1 MFWRG
6 LLGYLPANIVQGLVG
21 VLTLIVFTR
30 MLSAEQFGQYALAFS
45 VMSLAHVALFTWVEA
60 AMARFWA
67 AQSSPETMRA
77 HFATLYRYFW
87 LITLVFAP
95 LAALFVWLWPM
106 DPGLRIAVAV
116 GLAGVPLR
124 CAYRL
129 IQERRRAQ
137 GAVMAAS
144 GLDIAVTLGGF
155 AIGLFA
161 AAAGAGGSAPLI
173 GVAIAPFIA
182 ALLFTPGEIRQGAQG
197 QVNRVRARQYAVYG
211 YPIAAS
217 LILALVLSSTDRL
230 LLAAFLDEATVGAY
244 HAGYSLANR
253 TLDVIFIWLGAASG
267 PALIMA
273 LERGGDAALKRA
285 AREQAA
291 TFALIAL
298 PAAAGLALVAQP
310 LAGIVIG
317 EALRDQAAAVTPLI
331 ALSALFAGLTTYY
344 LHQAFTLARRTSLLL
359 AAMAMPAVANV
370 LLNLIL
376 IPVMGL
382 MGAALA
388 TAISFV
394 IGAVASWGLGRR
406 AIALPLPW
414 DAIWRSALATAGM
427 AAVVSLLPAWG
438 GVVELMLK
446 ATAGAFTYGLLAWV
460 LNAAG
465 VRDHS
470 SRVLKT
476 VQARFAA

>member
-6 LLGYLPANIVQGLVG
+6 LIGYLPSNIVQGLVG

-67 AQSSPETMRA
+67 AQNSPDKIRA

-87 LITLVFAP
+87 LITLVYTP

-106 DPGLRIAVAV
+106 DPGLRLAVGV

-124 CAYRL
+124 SAYRL

-144 GLDIAVTLGGF
+144 SLDVAVTLGGF
-155 AIGLFA
+155 AIGLIA
-161 AAAGAGGSAPLI
+161 ATTGAGGSAPLI

-182 ALLFTPGEIRQGAQG
+182 ALLFTRGEIRQGEQG
-197 QVNRVRARQYAVYG
+197 AVNRDRARQYAAYG
-211 YPIAAS
+211 YPIAIS

-230 LLAAFLDEATVGAY
+230 LLAAFLDEAAVGAY

-273 LERGGDAALKRA
+273 LERGGDSALKSA

-291 TFALIAL
+291 TFILIAL

-310 LAGIVIG
+310 LADLVLG
-317 EALRDQAAAVTPLI
+317 EGVRDEAAAVTPLI

-359 AAMAMPAVANV
+359 AAMAVPAVANV

-376 IPVMGL
+376 IPLMGV

-388 TAISFV
+388 TAVSFV
-394 IGAVASWGLGRR
+394 IGAAASWGLGRR

-414 DAIWRSALATAGM
+414 GAIWRSGLATLGMAGAVSLVPAFGGAPELLAKAAVGAMAYGALAWT
-427 AAVVSLLPAWG
+427 
-438 GVVELMLK
+438 
-446 ATAGAFTYGLLAWV
+446 

-465 VRDHS
+465 LRDHG